1 MNRLIVLIG
10 LLLLGCVAHIPIEEQ
25 SPDLAY
31 LSKDRLVISVVDER
45 WRVQQGKPAT
55 GIGVVRSMGIP
66 STAHTYPWYV
76 DNKHKGQTLAEAL
89 EDRIVYGLNDEG
101 WNTVPAGF
109 SSCPGPDEIDESL
122 LQNQSEKLLI
132 LILKD
137 WWCDI
142 NMNRISAF
150 TFDWDATVEI
160 YGKKGSLIESF
171 SDAGRD
177 IVDEEADDSWPN
189 MIRRAYRTRLI
200 QFLEKPE
207 VINSLGVE
215 Q

>member
-1 MNRLIVLIG
+1 MNKLIILIG

-25 SPDLAY
+25 SPDLVY
-31 LSKDRLVISVVDER
+31 HSKDRIVFSVIDER

-55 GIGVVRSMGIP
+55 GIGVVRNMGIP
-66 STAHTYPWYV
+66 STALTYPWYV
-76 DNKHKGQTLAEAL
+76 DNKHKSQTLAEAL
-89 EDRIVYGLNDEG
+89 EHRIVYGLNDEG
-101 WNTVPAGF
+101 WNTIQARF
-109 SSCPGPDEIDESL
+109 SSRPSSDEIEESL
-122 LQNQSEKLLI
+122 MENQSEKLLI
-132 LILKD
+132 LTLKD

-142 NMNRISAF
+142 NMSRVSAF

-160 YGKKGSLIESF
+160 YGKNGSLIESF

-177 IVDEEADDSWPN
+177 IVDEDAGDSWPN
-189 MIRRAYRTRLI
+189 MIRRAYRARLI

-207 VINSLGVE
+207 VINSLGVK